1 MKKYKSSVT
10 YSNSQVGNQLTNERT
25 CVIYIYN
32 SLIYLNFRVSFVMEI
47 KLEMDIKDIVCVSN
61 MNRKWDEEYS
71 SIDCCLEYIRYL
83 KIIRYLCITVFSLNK
98 GLVFGKRWWWR
109 RKRKIFRMRY
119 IQCALT
125 ECEKENFQSIYRHVF
140 ECLKI
145 HTIGNSDK
153 ISFLRLLLILHY
165 IPSTFSILF
174 KWVVFVLIENFE
186 ILKMRFYS
194 E

>member
-71 SIDCCLEYIRYL
+71 SIDCCLEYTLILYDICVLRCFL
-83 KIIRYLCITVFSLNK
+83 QIKAWSLAKDDDEEERGRSLECDKYN
-98 GLVFGKRWWWR
+98 VRWLNV
-109 RKRKIFRMRY
+109 RKKIFNQY
-119 IQCALT
+119 IDM
-125 ECEKENFQSIYRHVF
+125 
-140 ECLKI
+140 CLNVSKY
-145 HTIGNSDK
+145 TQ
-153 ISFLRLLLILHY
+153 
-165 IPSTFSILF
+165 
-174 KWVVFVLIENFE
+174 
-186 ILKMRFYS
+186 
-194 E
+194 